1 MHRAKHM
8 RDSKCRLLD
17 HMRPELKAPSR
28 LTEICIYVINDLA
41 SEDGRIEML
50 FKCRHPP
57 IPRMNGIDLKV
68 SYYTSTE

>member
-1 MHRAKHM
+1 
-8 RDSKCRLLD
+8 
-17 HMRPELKAPSR
+17 MRPELKAPSR

-68 SYYTSTE
+68 SYY